1 MAISV
6 TSRQRIFLSAVI
18 VAICVAPAVARA
30 QETTDREAIS
40 HAKSLSRAFR
50 AAAKRITPSVV
61 TIQTKT
67 NAKPPRADAP
77 QENPFKGTPL
87 EDLYPELERRR
98 RQPSSGIGSGVI
110 IDSSG
115 IVLTNNH
122 VIEGAD
128 EVIVRLP
135 DGREFKATD
144 VRADSDTDLAVLRIK
159 VKGKLPAAK
168 LGNSDQLEIGD
179 WVIAV
184 GNPFELE
191 STVSAGIISGKGR
204 TLGRIRRAAFLQTD
218 AAINPGNS
226 GGPLV
231 NLDGEIVGINTAIA
245 SSSGGYQG
253 IGFAIP
259 VNLAKWVTP
268 QLLKNGR
275 VQRAFLGVS
284 IGDVEAELARR
295 LKVAPYSGVL
305 VRQVFEDTPA
315 AKAGMKEGD
324 LITAFSGVKVRSARE
339 LQLVVERAP
348 LKSIQKVSILRD
360 GKPQSVKVTIEPLPN
375 ALGRQPADE

>member
-1 MAISV
+1 
-6 TSRQRIFLSAVI
+6 
-18 VAICVAPAVARA
+18 
-30 QETTDREAIS
+30 
-40 HAKSLSRAFR
+40 
-50 AAAKRITPSVV
+50 
-61 TIQTKT
+61 
-67 NAKPPRADAP
+67 
-77 QENPFKGTPL
+77 
-87 EDLYPELERRR
+87 
-98 RQPSSGIGSGVI
+98 VI

>member
-6 TSRQRIFLSAVI
+6 ASRRRIFLSAVI

-30 QETTDREAIS
+30 QETTDREAIA

-77 QENPFKGTPL
+77 RENPFKGTPL
-87 EDLYPELERRR
+87 EDLYPEWERRR

-115 IVLTNNH
+115 VVLTNHH

-168 LGNSDQLEIGD
+168 LGDSDQLEIGD

-245 SSSGGYQG
+245 SSNGGYQG

-259 VNLAKWVTP
+259 INLAKWVTP

-284 IGDVEAELARR
+284 IADVEAKLARR
-295 LKVAPYSGVL
+295 LDVAPYSGVL
-305 VRQVFEDTPA
+305 VQQVFEDTPA

-324 LITAFSGVKVRSARE
+324 LITAFSGVKVRSARQ